1 MQNPDVSRRTLIAAL
16 IAASVAPSAKAQ
28 VGSDGFAWGQATAAI
43 WIEIMQ
49 VPMAL
54 LRTSGLSAYR
64 VADDERELNDARAR
78 AATKRAT
85 MESEIARC
93 RAMMEATPPAPQM
106 AAGWE
111 QTLIDQTLSDQ
122 GIALDRLAA
131 LAVFLE
137 SNSNAYVNGNIPF
150 AAAMRMSNW
159 SLFGETDWIMAS
171 STKLARVGEEPNG
184 FVDLWH
190 RSASLDWLASSV
202 VRGVAVR
209 IVHGDPPSH
218 VTEAQVV
225 LAAIASEMR
234 EISGL
239 YSTADQRP
247 LRVAGEARLRIRRAL
262 PRLAELAANQA
273 QALDDAARAW
283 PSLSPTDVIA
293 DDAAFDQAPSFMAV
307 AGPLIGD
314 LSLPT

>member
-1 MQNPDVSRRTLIAAL
+1 MQNTAVSRRAL
-16 IAASVAPSAKAQ
+16 IATLAAMGIVPSAKAQ
-28 VGSDGFAWGQATAAI
+28 DGSDNFAWVQATAAV
-43 WIEIMQ
+43 WIEILQ

-64 VADDERELNDARAR
+64 VADDERELVEARTR
-78 AATKRAT
+78 AAAKRAE
-85 MESEIARC
+85 MQSEIARC
-93 RAMMEATPPAPQM
+93 RAMMEATPPAPRI
-106 AAGWE
+106 AEGWE
-111 QTLIDQTLSDQ
+111 QAIIDQSLRDQITALERLS
-122 GIALDRLAA
+122 A

-137 SNSNAYVNGNIPF
+137 NNSNAYVSGSIPF

-171 STKLARVGEEPNG
+171 STKLARVGQVPNG

-218 VTEAQVV
+218 ITQAQVV

-234 EISGL
+234 EIAGL
-239 YSTADQRP
+239 YSAADQRP
-247 LRVAGEARLRIRRAL
+247 LSVASEARLRVRRAL
-262 PRLAELAANQA
+262 PRLAELAVNQA
-273 QALDDAARAW
+273 RALDDIARAW
-283 PSLSPTDVIA
+283 PSLSPTDLIA
-293 DDAAFDQAPSFMAV
+293 DDATFDQAPSFMAV

-314 LSLPT
+314 ISSPT